1 MIVPTP
7 ARIDWMVTAQEPEE
21 PVIQLVRLPPWVDD
35 GKYPRLAEKDM
46 VIPCALFESCAVIVE
61 AVVKSAGIE
70 DGLADSV
77 RSITVSV
84 KVAECETGP
93 LVP

>member
-1 MIVPTP
+1 MIVE
-7 ARIDWMVTAQEPEE
+7 V
-21 PVIQLVRLPPWVDD
+21 
-35 GKYPRLAEKDM
+35 
-46 VIPCALFESCAVIVE
+46 
-61 AVVKSAGIE
+61 VVKSAGIE
-70 DGLADSV
+70 DRLADSV